1 LTTLTHKAADTQ
13 INNSKLFLTMKAHL
27 YLLFVSVATEAVA
40 QINKSVHFV
49 FNDEGATISGLYTPA
64 FQHSVTVCRK

>member
-1 LTTLTHKAADTQ
+1 
-13 INNSKLFLTMKAHL
+13 MKAHL
-27 YLLFVSVATEAVA
+27 YLLLISVATEAVA
-40 QINKSVHFV
+40 QINKSVYFV